1 MSIGNANIHQVS
13 EIPEITKL
21 PNGRLRVVRRF
32 NKFTREDVDNANL
45 GSLMGDFGDLDT
57 SGQQV
62 TNQGYTN
69 LRLISV
75 EVDTRFNS
83 ATNNSN
89 AVLVKTYE
97 TLTSLFVQV
106 TDEDKIEE
114 LENGTRRLT
123 RVFRAISGTTP
134 ETQGLGFNTHIS
146 SAVASDSYEYNLAKS
161 DLNDTGAFAELT
173 LVYVTRD
180 SLLSSSED
188 FVGSQNA
195 IVEQW
200 FNPTDQYIDAYVIE
214 GSDPK
219 STPDGTGISG
229 TYYLRESQLNGKA
242 QYARSTPATYEF
254 QIFWSGSEWR
264 IMMFSSIIATSSV
277 GSTHPPADPS
287 SWTIGSGYDI
297 KSITRKNVSPAH
309 IKESEKSG
317 FDGSIQFDAHIRK
330 TKTGYT
336 LAREEKS
343 NVDGI
348 PTEKYTFLKPSIL
361 SVSQDFVE
369 DINTIQVTAFDRTEA
384 QVKSALNELTTNHK
398 LVSKK
403 ENNHAGIKTTT
414 FMFEMNESDVI
425 RYTSNNRLQV
435 VRTIYELNS
444 YDYNANYDIGST
456 SLTFT
461 HPDSSTTNLV
471 LSELRVNKRG
481 DIGSLTRLEAIFTEP
496 GESSRTESTGPNS
509 LPGTEKISITSAGST
524 PVTLTETDDIKLINK
539 QEQNNNGFSV
549 FVRSYIKGTDATSTT
564 NTYVSGRTYKIASNG
579 NYSSVG
585 GPNPGVIGDYF
596 QATSG
601 ATLGSGVTAYLVG
614 QITGTKITYD
624 DIISVSVP
632 GTVKC
637 KIKNADTPQITAFES
652 QTLGGASTLTE
663 KKQAYMEVI
672 PPSSKKIKATVT
684 ESILTSI
691 PNITQLAFNLDDIN
705 CSVTKVKT
713 NVNQQPG
720 GVATAT
726 SGNTSFTDDGFSRSI
741 GFGTNNS
748 FFPGCYLLDSNN
760 PASNTI
766 EVGNLYRITSYN
778 SGAGA
783 LDFTAFG
790 ADDNNV
796 GTTFVATGS
805 GTCNGFAK
813 WFGAEAF
820 FAYISAKS
828 VFTRGSFV
836 DFRKGN
842 ADQKSELL
850 PIGTTCQNDGSA
862 PASYITTGVIQQ
874 KARPVLTTID
884 GTTYY
889 EVIKFSK

>member
-57 SGQQV
+57 TGQQIV
-62 TNQGYTN
+62 NQGYTN

-97 TLTSLFVQV
+97 TLTNSFVQV

-123 RVFRAISGTTP
+123 RVLRAISGTLP

-146 SAVASDSYEYNLAKS
+146 TTVASDSYEYNLARS

-173 LVYVTRD
+173 LIYVTRD

-188 FVGSQNA
+188 LVGSQNA
-195 IVEQW
+195 IIEQW

-214 GSDPK
+214 GSDPRV
-219 STPDGTGISG
+219 TVDGTGISG
-229 TYYLRESQLNGKA
+229 TYYLRESQLNGKV
-242 QYARSTPATYEF
+242 QYARSTPDTYDYT
-254 QIFWSGSEWR
+254 IAWSGSEWQ
-264 IMMFSSIIATSSV
+264 IMIFSTIVATSTLS
-277 GSTHPPADPS
+277 STHPPADPS
-287 SWTIGSGYDI
+287 SWNIISGHDI

-309 IKESEKSG
+309 IRESEKPG

-348 PTEKYTFLKPSIL
+348 PTERYTFLKPSIL

-369 DINTIQVTAFDRTEA
+369 DINTIQVTAFDRTET
-384 QVKSALNELTTNHK
+384 QVKSALNELTDDHK
-398 LVSKK
+398 LISKK
-403 ENNHAGIKTTT
+403 EDNHDGIKTTT
-414 FMFEMNESDVI
+414 FIFETNESDVV
-425 RYTSNNRLQV
+425 RYTANNRLQV
-435 VRTIYELNS
+435 VRTIYQLNN
-444 YDYNANYDIGST
+444 YDYNANYDVGNT
-456 SLTFT
+456 SITFE
-461 HPDSSTTNLV
+461 STTLV

-481 DIGSLTRLEAIFTEP
+481 DIGTFVKLEAIFTEP
-496 GESSRTESTGPNS
+496 GESARTESTGPTS
-509 LPGTEKISITSAGST
+509 MPGTEKVTITSSGST
-524 PVTLTETDDIKLINK
+524 PITLTETDDIKLITK

-549 FVRSYIKGTDATSTT
+549 FIRSYLKGTDATSTT
-564 NTYVSGRTYKIASNG
+564 NTYVSGRTYKINSNG
-579 NYSSVG
+579 DYSSVG
-585 GPNPGVIGDYF
+585 GPSTGVIGDYF
-596 QATSG
+596 QATGS
-601 ATLGSGVTAYLVG
+601 ATLGSGVTAYLVN
-614 QITGTKITYD
+614 QITGTKITYN
-624 DIISVSVP
+624 DIIDVSVP

-637 KIKNADTPQITAFES
+637 KKKNADNPQINSWASES
-652 QTLGGASTLTE
+652 LGAGQFFQYTVTS
-663 KKQAYMEVI
+663 KSQAYMEII
-672 PPSSKKIKATVT
+672 PPSSKKITATVT

-691 PNITQLAFNLDDIN
+691 PSITQLAYNLDDIN

-713 NVNQQPG
+713 GVTQAPG
-720 GVATAT
+720 GVATT
-726 SGNTSFTDDGFSRSI
+726 SSGGSPDDGWSRSI
-741 GFGTNNS
+741 SFGTNNS
-748 FFPGCYLLDSNN
+748 YFPGCYLLDSEETVT
-760 PASNTI
+760 STI
-766 EVGNLYRITSYN
+766 VEGRLYRITSYAD
-778 SGAGA
+778 SGGTP
-783 LDFTAFG
+783 FTNFG
-790 ADDNNV
+790 ASNNSV
-796 GTTFVATGS
+796 GTTFLATSS
-805 GTCNGFAK
+805 GTADGNAR
-813 WFGAEAF
+813 WFGRKGLF
-820 FAYISAKS
+820 SYTSSKS
-828 VFTRGSFV
+828 VFSAGSV
-836 DFRKGN
+836 TDFRRGY
-842 ADQKSELL
+842 AEQVSELL
-850 PIGTTCQNDGSA
+850 PVGTASQNDGSA

-889 EVIKFSK
+889 EVIKFSN